1 MHYGPVM
8 FDSLLSILPVFAIIL
23 AGYAAARIGI
33 VPSSANRELNRFV
46 AWIALPALMFSI
58 VTATDWNALWNG
70 SFVIASV
77 GGSLIVFAVGMMLGR
92 WRGLPVA
99 DIAVDG
105 LNASYSNVAYIG
117 LPLFLLALGPA
128 STPYVIIAATLTLM
142 MLFACAVVAIEFGH
156 HRHLGIVHALG
167 KAATGVARNPVTAA
181 PIAGLLWWLTGWHL
195 PVTIARFTHL
205 LGSAASPT
213 ALVAIGLFLAER
225 PIRDAVTSRPVLALT
240 ATKLILHPAVTALI
254 AYPLLGMSSRT
265 AALAVAIAAL
275 PTGTGPFMIA
285 SFYARDG
292 KVTSGTILLS
302 TMLSAITIAAIL
314 HFLPH

>member
-1 MHYGPVM
+1 MNTYRFSEFFSLVGRIGADPRDSDDVRLHKSMLVMSTVM
-8 FDSLLSILPVFAIIL
+8 FLIAGLLWGLMYFTLGETAGWIPFGYGLFSLL
-23 AGYAAARIGI
+23 
-33 VPSSANRELNRFV
+33 
-46 AWIALPALMFSI
+46 
-58 VTATDWNALWNG
+58 
-70 SFVIASV
+70 
-77 GGSLIVFAVGMMLGR
+77 SLIVFAVGMMLGR

-117 LPLFLLALGPA
+117 LPLFLLAVGPA

-142 MLFACAVVAIEFGH
+142 TLFACAVVAIEFGH

-195 PVTIARFTHL
+195 PDTIARFTHL